1 MRRDSA
7 SVATAVREEIEGPE
21 GTTQEETI
29 LRAWTAW
36 KVFVASPAVFGARSF
51 GLMALD
57 IIFSTT
63 RKIDTGAH
71 Y

>member
-1 MRRDSA
+1 MRRDSS
-7 SVATAVREEIEGPE
+7 SVATAVREDIEGPE

-36 KVFVASPAVFGARSF
+36 KVSAASGAVFGARSF

-57 IIFSTT
+57 VIFSTT
-63 RKIDTGAH
+63 RKIDTGAL